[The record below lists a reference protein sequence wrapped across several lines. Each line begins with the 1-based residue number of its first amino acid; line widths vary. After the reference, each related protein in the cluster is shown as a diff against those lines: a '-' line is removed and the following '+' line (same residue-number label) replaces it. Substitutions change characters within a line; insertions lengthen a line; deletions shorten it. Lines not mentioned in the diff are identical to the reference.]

1 MPLIA
6 TLECKKSF
14 RSTTRLARTGLSW
27 GALLVLAT
35 LTPCAP
41 SVAGTLYIGGSPPT
55 SVSVPNVY
63 SFQPSKAGSDAA
75 KAKFVVKQLPNWMTF
90 NPALGSIRG
99 VATTKL
105 IGTYRNIDIGV
116 TTGKKT
122 VWMRPFAITVLGAPS
137 GPPPTP
143 GPPKISGTPPTSVTV
158 GTVYSFQPIAS
169 DPNGAKLTFSINVKP
184 SWTSFDTTNG
194 RLSGTPQAA
203 NVGTVSNIVITA
215 SDGKASASLPAFSI
229 SVTQA
234 QSNSVTLSW
243 QPPMQNTDGSALTN
257 LAGYRIKY
265 GTNPSAL
272 SQTIQIA
279 NPGQTT
285 YVFTNLAPGT
295 YYFGTLAYTVTG
307 TQSQLSS
314 LASKTIQ

>member
-14 RSTTRLARTGLSW
+14 RSTTRLVRTGLSW
-27 GALLVLAT
+27 AALLVLAT

-63 SFQPSKAGSDAA
+63 NFRPWKAGSDAA
-75 KAKFVVKQLPNWMTF
+75 NAKFLVKNLPHWMTF
-90 NPALGSIRG
+90 NPAKGSIRG
-99 VATTKL
+99 VATTNL

-122 VWMRPFAITVLGAPS
+122 VWMRPFAITVVGAPS
-137 GPPPTP
+137 SPP

-243 QPPMQNTDGSALTN
+243 QPTTQNTDGSALTN
-257 LAGYRIKY
+257 LAGYQIKY
-265 GTNPSAL
+265 GTNPNAL

-279 NPGQTT
+279 NPGLTT
-285 YVFTNLAPGT
+285 YVITNLAPGT
-295 YYFGTLAYTVTG
+295 YYFGMLAYTVTG